1 MAFVRSGNGGGDTD
15 VLSWFEDTSHNFI
28 EGASATARTLTVES
42 GKHYLLYL
50 VNTNTSGNAFP
61 TKPTV
66 DSGADVIRTY
76 IDGTNSGVRS
86 RITIVLVEATSTTI
100 TIAPSSLSGRI
111 CAVQLD

>member
-1 MAFVRSGNGGGDTD
+1 MAILPMTIGGGGADI
-15 VLSWFEDTSHNFI
+15 VSWFEDTSHNFI
-28 EGASATARTLTVES
+28 EGASATARTLTVEN

-66 DSGADVIRTY
+66 DSGANVIRTY

>member
-1 MAFVRSGNGGGDTD
+1 MAILPMTIGGGGTD
-15 VLSWFEDTSHNFI
+15 VVAWFEDTSNTFI
-28 EGASATARTLTVES
+28 MGASATARTLTVES

-66 DSGADVIRTY
+66 ESGADVIRTF
-76 IDGTNSGVRS
+76 IDGAESGVRS

-100 TIAPSSLSGRI
+100 TIIPNSSSGRI
-111 CAVQLD
+111 CAVKLD